1 MRILAGVVVMSIPF
15 LSADDQ
21 PPAEFGQ
28 TDKLLQR
35 QLIESVAKHFYESCD
50 GVTQSLLL
58 RCEWHLIAMI
68 DALTLEIFCP
78 DMMTNWRV
86 LNNVVPLGNAL
97 KQFVPSA
104 KVRICP
110 PPDTGAPFEVRVSE
124 VSVHR
129 DLL

>member
-1 MRILAGVVVMSIPF
+1 MSVPS
-15 LSADDQ
+15 LPVDDL
-21 PPAEFGQ
+21 PPQEFGQ
-28 TDKLLQR
+28 ADKFLQR
-35 QLIESVAKHFYESCD
+35 QLEESVTKHFYEACD
-50 GVTQSLLL
+50 GVTQGLLL
-58 RCEWHLIAMI
+58 RCEWHIKSI
-68 DALTLEIFCP
+68 VDALTLEILCP

-86 LNNVVPLGNAL
+86 LNNVVVLGNTL

-110 PPDTGAPFEVRVSE
+110 PADMGTPFEVPVNE

>member
-1 MRILAGVVVMSIPF
+1 MSLPF

-21 PPAEFGQ
+21 PPVEMGQ
-28 TDKLLQR
+28 PDKLLQR
-35 QLIESVAKHFYESCD
+35 QLEECVTKHFYEACD
-50 GVTQSLLL
+50 GVTQGLLL
-58 RCEWHLIAMI
+58 RCEWQITSMV
-68 DALTLEIFCP
+68 DALTLEILCP

-86 LNNVVPLGNAL
+86 LNNVVPLGNTL

-110 PPDTGAPFEVRVSE
+110 PAGTGTPFEVRVDE

>member
-1 MRILAGVVVMSIPF
+1 MPS
-15 LSADDQ
+15 LSADDR
-21 PPAEFGQ
+21 PPAELGQ
-28 TDKLLQR
+28 VDKSLQQ
-35 QLIESVAKHFYESCD
+35 QLEESVARHFYESCD

-58 RCEWHLIAMI
+58 RCEWHITPMV

-86 LNNVVPLGNAL
+86 LNNVVTLGNAL

-110 PPDTGAPFEVRVSE
+110 PTDAGMPFEVRVDE
-124 VSVHR
+124 VSVQQ
-129 DLL
+129 DLM

>member
-1 MRILAGVVVMSIPF
+1 MPIPF
-15 LSADDQ
+15 LSADDL
-21 PPAEFGQ
+21 PPNELDQ
-28 TDKLLQR
+28 IDKLLQQ
-35 QLIESVAKHFYESCD
+35 QLEESVAKHFYESCD
-50 GVTQSLLL
+50 GVTQGLLL
-58 RCEWHLIAMI
+58 RCEWHITSMV
-68 DALTLEIFCP
+68 DALTLEILCP

-86 LNNVVPLGNAL
+86 LNNVVPLGNTL

-110 PPDTGAPFEVRVSE
+110 PPDAGTPFEIRVDE

>member
-1 MRILAGVVVMSIPF
+1 MSVPF
-15 LSADDQ
+15 LPIDDL
-21 PPAEFGQ
+21 PPQEFGQ
-28 TDKLLQR
+28 ADQFLQR
-35 QLIESVAKHFYESCD
+35 QLEESVTKHFYEACD
-50 GVTQSLLL
+50 GVTQGLLL
-58 RCEWHLIAMI
+58 RCEWCIKSMV
-68 DALTLEIFCP
+68 DALALEILCP

-86 LNNVVPLGNAL
+86 LNNVVVLGNTL

-110 PPDTGAPFEVRVSE
+110 PADMGTPFEVQVDE

>member
-1 MRILAGVVVMSIPF
+1 MSRPF
-15 LSADDQ
+15 LPVDDLPPNELGQAD
-21 PPAEFGQ
+21 
-28 TDKLLQR
+28 TDLQR
-35 QLIESVAKHFYESCD
+35 QLEESVTKHFYEACD
-50 GVTQSLLL
+50 GVTQGLLL
-58 RCEWHLIAMI
+58 RCEWRIASI
-68 DALTLEIFCP
+68 VDALTLEILCP

-86 LNNVVPLGNAL
+86 LNNVVALGNAL

-110 PPDTGAPFEVRVSE
+110 PEDMGMPFEVRVDE